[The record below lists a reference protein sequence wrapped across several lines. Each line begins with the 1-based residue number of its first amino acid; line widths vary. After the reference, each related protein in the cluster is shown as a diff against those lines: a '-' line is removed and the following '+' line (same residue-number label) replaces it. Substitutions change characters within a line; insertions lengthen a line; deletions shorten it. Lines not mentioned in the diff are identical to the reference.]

1 MEAMAQAILTEI
13 DLTDLLRDLHTKRQ
27 LLETASTERK
37 TLEERMRVDHQA
49 VYDTEAC
56 LKSDVAALENAVRQ
70 AALHLYDTDPEKKKQ
85 ICPGVGIRV
94 GTEYVYDRD
103 EAFGWAKAHS
113 LCLALDAKAFNAM
126 CKSES
131 TRPEFVT
138 VEENRAA
145 TIATDLSTVAEA
157 E

>member
-70 AALHLYDTDPEKKKQ
+70 AALHLYDADPAHKKQ

-103 EAFGWAKAHS
+103 EAFAWAKDHG
-113 LCLALDAKAFNAM
+113 LCLSLDAKAFNDL
-126 CKSES
+126 CKAES
-131 TRPEFVT
+131 TRPEFVG
-138 VEENRAA
+138 VVENRSA
-145 TIATDLSTVAEA
+145 TITTDLGKVLEA